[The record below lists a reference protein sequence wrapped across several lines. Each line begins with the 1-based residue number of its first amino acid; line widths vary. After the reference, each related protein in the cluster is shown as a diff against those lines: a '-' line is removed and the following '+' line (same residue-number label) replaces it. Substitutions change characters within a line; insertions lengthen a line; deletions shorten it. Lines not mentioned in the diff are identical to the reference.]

1 MRTFSEEKP
10 TGRMRIAMNNSTTI
24 TVALSAVYFVVIL
37 AIGYAAGKK
46 TKGISDFMV
55 GGRNLGVWITALG
68 IMAAV
73 MSGWTWIGNPGASYA
88 VGYAS
93 IVKLYSMGPIGLA
106 LSYIVLAKPVR
117 IISEKKGCYTLPDI
131 LAARWSGNRTVR
143 ILSAVIILI
152 GCFTYL
158 VSQWSSMG
166 TVLESVL
173 GVSYRTA
180 VIIGAVIICAYV
192 VAGGM
197 LASMWTN
204 FIQMIIM
211 FVMAIVIL
219 VRSVNVAGG
228 FAGMNLAAA
237 SIDPLYVQPFWHDAA
252 NSLLAVLTY
261 SILIVGLTYGGQPS
275 VNTKF
280 MMIQKT
286 NKLRWAPLISGIALA
301 VGTTTNFLG
310 IAGLVMVDKGIVAAP
325 ERADM
330 ILMSMI
336 SAIFS
341 PAVSA
346 LVMVAVMA
354 AVMSTAETYLFSS
367 ASTVTHDF
375 MKHVLKIEMSD
386 KKYVDL
392 TRLLI
397 AVVTVITVIM
407 AFNPSAMVATVGAQ
421 AFGCFCAG
429 FGPVLYIGLRWKRVN
444 SKAAIAGMS
453 TGLIF
458 GGLLPIIDSVFF
470 SGNLIPGVNIPG
482 AGVIVSVIVIALVS
496 FSTKPEHADVFDFE
510 A

>member
-1 MRTFSEEKP
+1 MRLI
-10 TGRMRIAMNNSTTI
+10 RMNSSTVTTVSLAI
-24 TVALSAVYFVVIL
+24 IYFVIIL
-37 AIGYAAGKK
+37 AVGYVAGKK
-46 TKGISDFMV
+46 TKSMGDFMV
-55 GGRNLGVWITALG
+55 GGRKLGVWITALG

-73 MSGWTWIGNPGASYA
+73 MSGWTWIGNPGASYS

-93 IVKLYSMGPIGLA
+93 IVKLYSMGPLGLA

-117 IISEKKGCYTLPDI
+117 IISAKKGCYTLPDI
-131 LAARWSGNRTVR
+131 LSARWSGNRTVR
-143 ILSAVIILI
+143 MLSTIIILI

-173 GVSYRTA
+173 GVSYKTA
-180 VIIGAVIICAYV
+180 VIIGAAIICAYV
-192 VAGGM
+192 IAGGM

-211 FVMAIVIL
+211 FVMAIIIL
-219 VRSVNVAGG
+219 VRSVDVAGG
-228 FAGMNLAAA
+228 FTEMNLAAA
-237 SIDPLYVQPFWHDAA
+237 AIDPFYVQPFWHDAA

-280 MMIQKT
+280 MMIQST
-286 NKLRWAPLISGIALA
+286 SKLRWAPLISGIALA

-310 IAGLVMVDKGIVAAP
+310 IAGIVMVDQGIVAAP

-346 LVMVAVMA
+346 LVMIAVMA

-375 MKHVLKIEMSD
+375 MQNVLGIEMSD
-386 KKYVDL
+386 KKCMRL
-392 TRLLI
+392 TRMLI
-397 AVVTVITVIM
+397 ALVTVITVVM
-407 AFNPSAMVATVGAQ
+407 AFNPSTMVATVGAQ

-444 SKAAIAGMS
+444 SKAAIAGMV
-453 TGLIF
+453 TGLAI
-458 GGLLPIIDSVFF
+458 GGLLPIIDTAFF
-470 SGNLIPGVNIPG
+470 SGNLMPGINIPGV
-482 AGVIVSVIVIALVS
+482 GVIVSAVVMAAVS
-496 FSTKPEHADVFDFE
+496 FMTKPEHSDVFDF
-510 A
+510 AAGQA